1 MRNLEET
8 GGELYGRALPGTD
21 KALPGI
27 YTQRRWK
34 MKITSNCELKKH
46 MNEKKHVSG
55 FVFIQPGEE

>member
-1 MRNLEET
+1 
-8 GGELYGRALPGTD
+8 
-21 KALPGI
+21 
-27 YTQRRWK
+27 